1 MILKSII
8 VILFIAILVSLF
20 TGLRFLVKDLGDSKR
35 RLFNSLGMRVTLAAL
50 LIATIVYRAA
60 TGQIGSQAPWD
71 KQLHPDASQTTPQR
85 STKP

>member
-1 MILKSII
+1 MILTSLI
-8 VILFIAILVSLF
+8 VILFLAILPSFL

-35 RLFNSLGMRVTLAAL
+35 RLFNSLGMRVTLAAM
-50 LIATIVYRAA
+50 LIATIVYGAA

-71 KQLHPDASQTTPQR
+71 KQLRPDTTQTTPQR

>member
-50 LIATIVYRAA
+50 LIVTIAYGAA

-71 KQLHPDASQTTPQR
+71 KQLHPDAAQ
-85 STKP
+85 TKPQHSNKP